1 MKYKLNFGT
10 NASAMPADAAAHLLR
25 ASLCDM
31 RVLVYLCS
39 VHGNADT
46 DGIAQVVGFSKE
58 EVIASLS
65 FWRGAS
71 IVVSDE
77 EGYAD
82 CKKQEV
88 KREALTPPS
97 EKPKKKIAR
106 DAKLPQ
112 YTSEQLTGILE
123 SRAET
128 ALLIDECQNIL
139 GKILNI
145 HEINVLIGL
154 MDYLELDV
162 EYILLLVKHCM
173 ENGKRTLH
181 YIEKTA
187 FGLYDEGIHTSGELT
202 AELSRREAAIS
213 AEGRIRSIFGIGTRA
228 LTTREK
234 KEISSWVN
242 DMKYPMPVI
251 EMAYEITVD
260 ATSKPTLH
268 YANTVLE
275 RWHSEGLDTVEKI
288 KESYKDKKDKS
299 GARNAPDAPASFDT
313 DEFFD
318 AAVKK
323 SLGEQ

>member
-10 NASAMPADAAAHLLR
+10 NACAMPADAVKHISR

-31 RVLVYLCS
+31 RTLTYLCA
-39 VHGNADT
+39 VYGNADI
-46 DGIAQVVGFSKE
+46 DSIAQAVGFSKE

-65 FWRGAS
+65 FWRGAG
-71 IVVSDE
+71 IVMPDGEQISTPSVVMKPELKPTE
-77 EGYAD
+77 ETKPQ
-82 CKKQEV
+82 KK
-88 KREALTPPS
+88 L
-97 EKPKKKIAR
+97 AR
-106 DAKLPQ
+106 DVKLPQ

-154 MDYLELDV
+154 MDYLELDI
-162 EYILLLVKHCM
+162 EYILLLVKHCA

-187 FGLYDEGIHTSGELT
+187 FGLYDEGIHTSGKLT
-202 AELSRREAAIS
+202 AELSRREAAAS
-213 AEGRIRSIFGIGTRA
+213 AEGKIRSIFGIGTRA

-234 KEISSWVN
+234 KEISSWIN
-242 DMKYPMPVI
+242 DMRYPMPII

-275 RWHSEGLDTVEKI
+275 RWHSEGLDTIEKI
-288 KESYKDKKDKS
+288 KESYRDKKDKS

>member
-1 MKYKLNFGT
+1 
-10 NASAMPADAAAHLLR
+10 MPADAANHVLR

-31 RVLVYLCS
+31 RTLTYLCS
-39 VHGNADT
+39 VHGNADI
-46 DGIAQVVGFSKE
+46 DSIAHAVGFSKE

-65 FWRGAS
+65 FWRGAG
-71 IVVSDE
+71 VVAPDGELVSTPAIAIKPDAVQME
-77 EGYAD
+77 EIKPQ
-82 CKKQEV
+82 KK
-88 KREALTPPS
+88 L
-97 EKPKKKIAR
+97 AR
-106 DAKLPQ
+106 DAKLPE

-123 SRAET
+123 SREET

-154 MDYLELDV
+154 MDYLELDI
-162 EYILLLVKHCM
+162 EYILLLVKHCA

-202 AELSRREAAIS
+202 AELSRREAAAS
-213 AEGRIRSIFGIGTRA
+213 AEGKIRSIFGIGTRK

-234 KEISSWVN
+234 KEISCWIN
-242 DMKYPMPVI
+242 DMKYPMSII

-260 ATSKPTLH
+260 ATSQPTLH

-275 RWHSEGLDTVEKI
+275 RWHSEGLDTIEKI
-288 KESYKDKKDKS
+288 KESYKDKKEKS
-299 GARNAPDAPASFDT
+299 GARNAPNAPASFDT

>member
-10 NASAMPADAAAHLLR
+10 NACVMPADACAHILR
-25 ASLCDM
+25 AGLCDM
-31 RVLVYLCS
+31 RVLAYLCS
-39 VHGNADT
+39 VCGNCDIN
-46 DGIAQVVGFSKE
+46 GIAQNVGFSKE

-65 FWRGAS
+65 FWRGAG
-71 IVVSDE
+71 VVMPDGEPDLTPVAAESVE
-77 EGYAD
+77 I
-82 CKKQEV
+82 KPTEV
-88 KREALTPPS
+88 KVQKKVTRE
-97 EKPKKKIAR
+97 
-106 DAKLPQ
+106 AKLPQ
-112 YTSEQLTGILE
+112 YTSEQLTDILE
-123 SRAET
+123 GNEEM
-128 ALLIDECQNIL
+128 ALIIDECQNIL
-139 GKILNI
+139 GKILNV

-154 MDYLELDV
+154 MDYLCLDS
-162 EYILLLVKHCM
+162 EYILLLVKHCS

-187 FGLYDEGIHTSGELT
+187 FGLYDEGIHTSSELI
-202 AELSRREAAIS
+202 AELSRREAAMS
-213 AEGRIRSIFGIGTRA
+213 AEGKIRSIFGIGTRK

-234 KEISSWVN
+234 KEISAWVN
-242 DMKYPMPVI
+242 DMKLPMQII

-260 ATSKPTLH
+260 ATSQPTLH

-299 GARNAPDAPASFDT
+299 GRIAPDAPASFDT

>member
-1 MKYKLNFGT
+1 
-10 NASAMPADAAAHLLR
+10 MPTDAANHILR
-25 ASLCDM
+25 AGLCDM
-31 RVLVYLCS
+31 RVLTYLCS
-39 VHGNADT
+39 VYGNADI
-46 DGIAQVVGFSKE
+46 DSIAQAVGFSKE

-65 FWRGAS
+65 FWRGAG
-71 IVVSDE
+71 IVMPDGQSKPIVAAATKPEIKPVE
-77 EGYAD
+77 EQ
-82 CKKQEV
+82 K
-88 KREALTPPS
+88 PP
-97 EKPKKKIAR
+97 KKIAR

-112 YTSEQLTGILE
+112 YTSEQLTSILE
-123 SRAET
+123 SREET
-128 ALLIDECQNIL
+128 ALVIDECQNIL

-162 EYILLLVKHCM
+162 EYILLLVKHCA

-187 FGLYDEGIHTSGELT
+187 FGLYDEGIHTSAHLT
-202 AELSRREAAIS
+202 SELSRREAAMG
-213 AEGRIRSIFGIGTRA
+213 AEGKIRSIFGIGARA

-234 KEISSWVN
+234 KEISSWIN
-242 DMKYPMPVI
+242 DMKYPMPII

-275 RWHSEGLDTVEKI
+275 RWHSEGLDTIEKI

-299 GARNAPDAPASFDT
+299 GRTAPDAPASFDT

>member
-1 MKYKLNFGT
+1 
-10 NASAMPADAAAHLLR
+10 
-25 ASLCDM
+25 M
-31 RVLVYLCS
+31 RTFIYLCS
-39 VHGNADT
+39 VQGNT
-46 DGIAQVVGFSKE
+46 DIQGIAEVVGFSKE

-65 FWRGAS
+65 FWRGAG
-71 IVVSDE
+71 IVVPDGESVPTETVAVKPEIIKTED
-77 EGYAD
+77 AKAQ
-82 CKKQEV
+82 KKLI
-88 KREALTPPS
+88 RE
-97 EKPKKKIAR
+97 
-106 DAKLPQ
+106 AKLPQ
-112 YTSEQLTGILE
+112 YTSEQLSGILE

-154 MDYLELDV
+154 MDYLELDI
-162 EYILLLVKHCM
+162 EYILLLVKHCA

-202 AELSRREAAIS
+202 AELSRREAATS
-213 AEGRIRSIFGIGTRA
+213 AEGKIRSIFGIGTRK

-234 KEISSWVN
+234 KEISSWIN
-242 DMKYPMPVI
+242 DMKYPMPII

-260 ATSKPTLH
+260 ATSQPTLH

-275 RWHSEGLDTVEKI
+275 RWHSEGLDTIEKI